1 MVVDANDRSNER
13 FPRLSGPSA
22 IAARLE
28 AAARQAAEDSS
39 STRSLPVA
47 RGFELDTTAHELRH
61 DGTPVHL
68 RPREFQ
74 LLATL
79 AANPGRAMTR
89 DQMMDLAWGLDG
101 ESEQGPS
108 MSCPLA
114 AVQDRGAAG
123 AADPPGHG
131 PWLRLPPGPARRV
144 NRPLTCDKR
153 SVDGGPRR

>member
-13 FPRLSGPSA
+13 FPRLCGPSA

-28 AAARQAAEDSS
+28 AAARQAAADSS

-89 DQMMDLAWGLDG
+89 DQLMDLAWGLDG
-101 ESEQGPS
+101 EVGARTVDVHVHWLRSKIEVRPER
-108 MSCPLA
+108 PIHL
-114 AVQDRGAAG
+114 VTVRGFG
-123 AADPPGHG
+123 YRLDPPD
-131 PWLRLPPGPARRV
+131 A
-144 NRPLTCDKR
+144 LTDL
-153 SVDGGPRR
+153 